1 MKFSAVLIATLATML
16 LGGCASSFP
25 SREVKQSASIVDYLY
40 PRAEQAPKTEPGMAF
55 LRPPV
60 RVGLAFVPTASRGH
74 ALPET
79 EKIKLMERVK
89 ASFAPYSFI
98 GNIEIIPTQ
107 YLQPGG
113 GFANMEQVARMF
125 NVDVVAMVS
134 HDQVQFN
141 DSNKL
146 AVLYWT
152 IVGAYVIH
160 GDEYDVQTMVDVSV
174 FDVASHKL
182 LFRAPGTS
190 QVKGAAS
197 LANFSERA
205 RAAQVEG
212 YNKAVEELIPPLKAE
227 LEKFRERIKADPGFR
242 VENRAGYKGGGS
254 IDLLGL
260 LLALSL
266 PLLLAA
272 FHFAP
277 RYARRRIQ

>member
-1 MKFSAVLIATLATML
+1 MKFSTALIATFAAML

-40 PRAEQAPKTEPGMAF
+40 PRAEQAPKIEPGMAY

-60 RVGLAFVPTASRGH
+60 RVGLAFVPTSSR
-74 ALPET
+74 ARTLPET
-79 EKIKLMERVK
+79 EKMKLMERVK

-146 AVLYWT
+146 SVLYWT
-152 IVGAYVIH
+152 IVGAYIIH

-174 FDVASHKL
+174 FDVASRKL

-212 YNKAVEELIPPLKAE
+212 YNKAVEELIPPLKEE
-227 LEKFRERIKADPGFR
+227 LDKFKERIKADPGFR
-242 VENRAGYKGGGS
+242 VENRPDYKGGGS
-254 IDLLGL
+254 VDWFGF

-266 PLLLAA
+266 VGLY
-272 FHFAP
+272 
-277 RYARRRIQ
+277 YAYHVRRRFL

>member
-1 MKFSAVLIATLATML
+1 MKIASPLAAMLIATLTTLA

-25 SREVKQSASIVDYLY
+25 HREVKQSASIVDYLY
-40 PRAEQAPKTEPGMAF
+40 PRAEQAPQLEPGVAY

-60 RVGLAFVPTASRGH
+60 RVGLAFVPTGPRVR

-79 EKIKLMERVK
+79 EKMKLMERVK
-89 ASFAPYSFI
+89 AAFSQHAYI
-98 GNIEIIPTQ
+98 GSIEIIPTQ

-125 NVDVVAMVS
+125 NVDVMAMVS

-141 DSNKL
+141 DSNSL

-152 IVGAYVIH
+152 IVGAYVVH
-160 GDEYDVQTMVDVSV
+160 GDEYDVQTMIDVSV
-174 FDVASHKL
+174 FDVASRKL

-197 LANFSERA
+197 LANFSERS

-212 YNKAVEELIPPLKAE
+212 YGKAVEQLIPQLQGE
-227 LEKFRERIKADPGFR
+227 LDKFKERIKADAGFR
-242 VENRAGYKGGGS
+242 IENRAGYRGGGGLDG
-254 IDLLGL
+254 IGL
-260 LLALSL
+260 LVALILGGLA
-266 PLLLAA
+266 
-272 FHFAP
+272 
-277 RYARRRIQ
+277 YVYRRRA